1 MGGGNNAMR
10 HAVGVQDQK
19 TLFAERLNRINS
31 GKQFEHADVVGHS
44 TQKRFNKI
52 AKGRPKHRRTF
63 GQKLMIL
70 IAFLSGILAV
80 LIGRVTYYHLS
91 RIEGLPDAFY
101 DLGGRGMMLFAI
113 IIAGILTISLHLST
127 KGRLQALA
135 LGSVLMHFGE
145 SAAAATLPDL
155 WAEMFSPEY
164 AAAKISEAQ
173 SSLGDAAL

>member
-1 MGGGNNAMR
+1 MR
-10 HAVGVQDQK
+10 HAGGVQDQK
-19 TLFAERLNRINS
+19 TLFSERLKRINS
-31 GKQFEHADVVGHS
+31 GKQYEHADVVGHS
-44 TQKRFNKI
+44 TQKRYNKL
-52 AKGRPKHRRTF
+52 AARRPKNPRTF

-70 IAFLSGILAV
+70 IAFLCGILAV

-101 DLGGRGMMLFAI
+101 DLGSRGMFLFAV
-113 IIAGILTISLHLST
+113 IIAGILTACLHLST
-127 KGRLQALA
+127 KGRMQALI
-135 LGSVLMHFGE
+135 LGCVLMHFGE

-164 AAAKISEAQ
+164 AAAMISEAQ

>member
-1 MGGGNNAMR
+1 MR

-19 TLFAERLNRINS
+19 ALFSERLKRINS
-31 GKQFEHADVVGHS
+31 GKQFEHADVVGHN
-44 TQKRFNKI
+44 TQMRYNKI
-52 AKGRPKHRRTF
+52 AARRPKSPRTF

-80 LIGRVTYYHLS
+80 LIGRITYYHLS

-101 DLGGRGMMLFAI
+101 DLESRGMFLFALI
-113 IIAGILTISLHLST
+113 TAGILTISFHLST
-127 KGRLQALA
+127 KGRMQALA
-135 LGSVLMHFGE
+135 LGCVLMHFGE

>member
-1 MGGGNNAMR
+1 MR

-19 TLFAERLNRINS
+19 TLFAERLKRINS
-31 GKQFEHADVVGHS
+31 GKQFEHADVVGHH
-44 TQKRFNKI
+44 TQKRYNKI
-52 AKGRPKHRRTF
+52 AAKRPKQPRTF
-63 GQKLMIL
+63 GQKVMVLV
-70 IAFLSGILAV
+70 AFLSGILAV

-101 DLGGRGMMLFAI
+101 DLGSRGMLLFAI

-127 KGRLQALA
+127 KGRMQALM
-135 LGSVLMHFGE
+135 LGCVLMHFGE

-173 SSLGDAAL
+173 SSLGDASL